1 MAKKIIA
8 VNASPRKGWNTDTL
22 VAEAAKGA
30 RQYSRKNAEK
40 LSKPEQQ
47 WSERQA
53 LWSGRTLR

>member
-40 LSKPEQQ
+40 LSKPEQL
-47 WSERQA
+47 WPERQA